1 MEFWLELTE
10 KRTIFRKMAKKIT
23 KMANGHPL
31 FSLSPL
37 FFCKNRLFLF
47 CALCSPMSGTW
58 RLPKCVPTQSQPY
71 PAHFGPKSDFS
82 NFRRWPFGGQCVTT
96 IFGPIFGPITISIF
110 VSELQPVML
119 VMFFFLKNLYPAPLS
134 ASVCR

>member
-1 MEFWLELTE
+1 MLSPF
-10 KRTIFRKMAKKIT
+10 
-23 KMANGHPL
+23 

-96 IFGPIFGPITISIF
+96 IFGPITISIF

-119 VMFFFLKNLYPAPLS
+119 VTFFSKKSLPGPTVSLCLSLTALACFAHGLYDYQDYFVYLKSEILNK
-134 ASVCR
+134 CD